1 MKVIGSICL
10 SYGTEQSIV
19 QQIPPFDDEVYHI
32 YTQLLPLDQIE
43 GDSQAQYIGGKLC
56 VTAPHMLAYWCVSQ
70 VMSPLQSYFGEHVLF
85 VLTRGHWFGY
95 K

>member
-32 YTQLLPLDQIE
+32 YTQLLPLDRSKGTPRLSI
-43 GDSQAQYIGGKLC
+43 S
-56 VTAPHMLAYWCVSQ
+56 
-70 VMSPLQSYFGEHVLF
+70 GESF
-85 VLTRGHWFGY
+85 V
-95 K
+95 

>member
-43 GDSQAQYIGGKLC
+43 GDSQAQYIGGKALCNSSPRVGLLMC
-56 VTAPHMLAYWCVSQ
+56 VTSDAPPPVIFRGTC
-70 VMSPLQSYFGEHVLF
+70 F
-85 VLTRGHWFGY
+85 VCIDERALIWI
-95 K
+95 

>member
-1 MKVIGSICL
+1 MKITCTVSGIWRILLSIICTHIYKLHMKVIGSICL

-56 VTAPHMLAYWCVSQ
+56 VTAPHVLAY
-70 VMSPLQSYFGEHVLF
+70 
-85 VLTRGHWFGY
+85 
-95 K
+95 